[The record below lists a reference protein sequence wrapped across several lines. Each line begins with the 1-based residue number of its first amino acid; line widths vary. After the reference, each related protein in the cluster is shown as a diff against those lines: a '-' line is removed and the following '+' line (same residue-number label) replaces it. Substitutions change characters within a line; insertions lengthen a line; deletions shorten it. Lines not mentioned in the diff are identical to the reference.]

1 MAEDRGWMYI
11 SWDKGETIRMSGWT
25 RPQLFWSALSRDQC
39 FCGAH
44 IAYARIRGVWR
55 TIEPLP
61 YTCVRMV
68 SCQAM
73 RFGHFMASQVPE
85 S

>member
-1 MAEDRGWMYI
+1 VKTAVGCIMVGIRRGTTQMN
-11 SWDKGETIRMSGWT
+11 GWT
-25 RPQLFWSALSRDQC
+25 RPQLFWIVVSRCQRL
-39 FCGAH
+39 CGAH
-44 IAYARIRGVWR
+44 VADDRIQGAWR
-55 TIEPLP
+55 IKQSLP

-73 RFGHFMASQVPE
+73 RYGNFTTSHVLE